1 MYSRPSQLQQAKIQN
16 ISKSQTFFKAR
27 SNTAKN
33 KNINRLPYGGQLL
46 CEAEIINELIDHNQY
61 YRVLKQPSPEQL
73 RKVGKPVWE
82 LADQD
87 RFSTLKHRQSLV
99 DEDIKKKKEEY

>member
-1 MYSRPSQLQQAKIQN
+1 MRKEDRPTMTTLMQKSISPKRIVDKFNQFGQINSTHLQNSMMYSRPSQLQQAKIQN

-61 YRVLKQPSPEQL
+61 YRVLK
-73 RKVGKPVWE
+73 
-82 LADQD
+82 
-87 RFSTLKHRQSLV
+87 
-99 DEDIKKKKEEY
+99 